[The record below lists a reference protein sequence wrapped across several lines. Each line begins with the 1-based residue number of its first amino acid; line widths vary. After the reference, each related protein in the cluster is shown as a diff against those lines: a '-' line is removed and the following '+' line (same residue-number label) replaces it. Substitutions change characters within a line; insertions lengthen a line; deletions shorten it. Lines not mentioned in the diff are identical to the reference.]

1 MAIAVFQP
9 SEYNGAG
16 ETETANVSSFNVGS
30 VDSANITPGPA
41 NAITAGNNAYIKY
54 HKWKCTTFSTLNQ
67 ISDLRVW
74 KSAGAYNTGVG
85 IQCSARTSAY
95 TQPVYA
101 TPVATTYTDQT
112 LPVADPG
119 AANLG
124 IATSLSGTI
133 TALNQYSDR
142 FKWQLQ
148 TTGSTPAGTLN
159 TLTFTF
165 QWLEQ

>member
-1 MAIAVFQP
+1 MAVAVFQI

-16 ETETANVSSFNVGS
+16 ETETTNVSNLNVGNT
-30 VDSANITPGPA
+30 DAANITPGPS

-74 KSAGAYNTGVG
+74 KSAGSYNTGVG
-85 IQCSARTSAY
+85 IQCSLRTSSYA
-95 TQPVYA
+95 QPSYA
-101 TPVATTYTDQT
+101 TPATTTYTDQT
-112 LPVADPG
+112 MPTSDPG

-124 IATSLSGTI
+124 IGASLTGTI
-133 TALNQYSDR
+133 TAQNQYSDR
-142 FKWQLQ
+142 LKSQLS
-148 TTGSTPAGTLN
+148 TTSSTPAGTLN
-159 TLTFTF
+159 TLTITF